1 MTLTTRAAI
10 KAEHGAPLLVEEIE
24 LNDPND
30 NEVLVELFATGLC
43 HSQLHQIHNP
53 LSPMPL

>member
-30 NEVLVELFATGLC
+30 NEVLVF
-43 HSQLHQIHNP
+43 
-53 LSPMPL
+53 